1 MTGRDLENLSKVP
14 VPQPRANAKK
24 AALDAALQAFDAAG
38 MSLPAGSPG
47 GEPEATNKTPQGN
60 VRTLR
65 QTETTQSKRSFRM
78 SSLTRPQMALAAS
91 FAALL
96 IVAPVAMHQLRDK
109 NEPQFSPA
117 VSELRA
123 PASESGRIA
132 VTPSIAVDGK
142 DLAMK
147 GAVGGASDGMHVSS
161 GGGKSAPEAPAPF
174 ANANVEERAAEMEA
188 TTARKGNRKAE
199 VAVTP
204 PSNMPSE
211 VAQGLGQPPAAATR
225 RPITVGKQPLAAD
238 NAALGTDYSQSA
250 SNADAARTRGDETS
264 IAALAPPPPAPPAT
278 AYRANPS
285 APMATQLN
293 PYGVGAVQNRR
304 LDGLGW
310 MGGEVDADARG
321 APEIVDL
328 ENRDKFEAKEINP
341 VKQVASEP
349 VSTFSIDVDTASY
362 SFVRRALNAGHLPP
376 KDAVR
381 VEELINYFPYA
392 YPAPDTAD
400 VPFKPTVSVFD
411 APWNPKNKLVHVAIK
426 GYDLK
431 TAERPRANLV
441 FLMDVSGSMAGPD
454 RLPLIKNAFRLLVD
468 QLQPDDTIG
477 IVTYASGSGIA
488 LEPTKVS
495 EKGKI
500 LAAIDAFGAGGSTAG
515 AAGIADAYRLAE
527 AGFDKSA
534 VNRIILATDGD
545 FNVGITDQNE
555 LKGFI
560 ERKRQSGIFLSILG
574 VGQGNHNDALMQ
586 TLAQNGNGTAAYVDT
601 LNEARKVL
609 VDEASSTLFTI
620 AKDVKLQI
628 EWNPKAVSE
637 YRLVGYETR
646 NLRRED
652 FNNDRVD
659 AGDIGSGHTVT
670 AIYEVTP
677 IGAPKLV
684 DDLRYAAKPAA
695 NAQDESAPASATEP
709 ASNELGF
716 LKLRYKRPRED
727 VSNLIELPIMPSGA
741 GLDGVAADVRFST
754 AVAAFGQLLKGES
767 YTQGYSFD
775 DVLKLAQGARGD
787 DPFGYRAEFL
797 NLVRLAK
804 SARP

>member
-96 IVAPVAMHQLRDK
+96 IVAPVAMHHLHNVGGSDVGSM
-109 NEPQFSPA
+109 FGT
-117 VSELRA
+117 VSKESHSTGGRA
-123 PASESGRIA
+123 PAAAPHAPSKLGANGVDASNQAYLRKSETAAGRA
-132 VTPSIAVDGK
+132 EPS
-142 DLAMK
+142 
-147 GAVGGASDGMHVSS
+147 VSVKEEGS
-161 GGGKSAPEAPAPF
+161 TPAPREKHVL
-174 ANANVEERAAEMEA
+174 NGLVAAPSDVAASEP
-188 TTARKGNRKAE
+188 NIKAKKD
-199 VAVTP
+199 AV
-204 PSNMPSE
+204 
-211 VAQGLGQPPAAATR
+211 
-225 RPITVGKQPLAAD
+225 
-238 NAALGTDYSQSA
+238 
-250 SNADAARTRGDETS
+250 S
-264 IAALAPPPPAPPAT
+264 IAAVPPPPPPAAPVTAKPPAP
-278 AYRANPS
+278 AMSAVRLGDAEAERRADPR
-285 APMATQLN
+285 A
-293 PYGVGAVQNRR
+293 
-304 LDGLGW
+304 W
-310 MGGEVDADARG
+310 MGGEVDADLKV
-321 APEIVDL
+321 APQLQE
-328 ENRDKFEAKEINP
+328 ESRDKFEAKEINP